1 MRPAPLLIGALAA
14 LLAWGLAGTDLLR
27 RAELTLLDARFLFR
41 DEWSGSTPVPVRDD
55 LVVIGLDEKTY
66 ELYERPFDPDPTRRH
81 SAFWPPLYAEALAR
95 VVDAGATVAALDLVP
110 KYLDEPMLIR
120 VAEGLAP
127 RQGRILL
134 TALLVVPADG
144 SAAYVERP
152 PDELEALVADPVEGR
167 NLCLNNV
174 PRDLDGIVRSQT
186 LRPWA
191 TPDDSALP
199 PLGVRLA
206 QKHSALPVDVPLV
219 DGERFLIH
227 FAGGPKAVFP
237 MVPLWQVLEADPAWL
252 RSQFAGKAVVMGP
265 WAVRDADF
273 VETPYFAAAAQAGAG
288 TLAQGTRGLVMPG
301 VEVHLHIANTLL
313 TGAFLRTAT
322 TWPLLL
328 LVTMLAASLAGRLPT
343 ARGALAAAV
352 TAAAWV
358 AVAWW
363 AFAAAWTWLEVVPVL
378 AAIPTALLGVFAW
391 RYWFEERAARDV
403 RRLFG
408 RYVSPEVMEEI
419 LHDPRKQELGATGK
433 RVVTVLFSDI
443 NGFSTVAERHTPE
456 EVLAMLNRYFEEMTA
471 VIFRHKGTVKQFV
484 GDEILA
490 FFGAPREHPD
500 AERAAVEC
508 ALEMVGRLRQLR
520 EAGEE
525 GFLSCKVGIHTGEVI
540 VGNVGSSERS
550 EYAAVGD
557 DVNLGSRIMGMTK
570 SVGAEILISG
580 TTRERLGDM
589 LGVQFIPHGEREVKG
604 RREKV
609 AIYEVRPAG
618 VPAAEPAPT
627 GVG

>member
-1 MRPAPLLIGALAA
+1 MRPALIGALAA
-14 LLAWGLAGTDLLR
+14 LLAWGLSGADLLR
-27 RAELTLLDARFLFR
+27 RAEFTLLDARVLFR
-41 DEWSGSTPVPVRDD
+41 DEWSGSTRVPVRDD
-55 LVVIGLDEKTY
+55 LVAIGLDEKTY
-66 ELYERPFDPDPTRRH
+66 ELYERPFDPELTRRH
-81 SAFWPPLYAEALAR
+81 SAFWPPLYARALAA
-95 VVDAGATVAALDLVP
+95 VVDAGATVAALDLIP
-110 KYLDEPMLIR
+110 KYLDEPMLVQ

-134 TALLVVPADG
+134 TALLVVPPDG
-144 SAAYVERP
+144 SDAYVERP

-186 LRPWA
+186 LNPWA

-206 QKHSALPVDVPLV
+206 VKHEGLPAEVPLI
-219 DGERFLIH
+219 DGERFLINY
-227 FAGGPKAVFP
+227 AGPPKAVFP

-252 RSQFAGKAVVMGP
+252 RARFRGKAVVMGP

-273 VETPYFAAAAQAGAG
+273 VETPYSSARAETGAG
-288 TLAQGTRGLVMPG
+288 TLAESVRGKVMPG
-301 VEVHLHIANTLL
+301 VEVHLQIANTLL
-313 TGAFLRTAT
+313 TGAFVRTPPA
-322 TWPLLL
+322 WAGAAL
-328 LVTMLAASLAGRLPT
+328 LVLMTMLAASLAGRLDT
-343 ARGALAAAV
+343 GVAVLAGLAVAAL
-352 TAAAWV
+352 WV
-358 AVAWW
+358 SVAWW
-363 AFAAAWTWLEVVPVL
+363 AFAAAWTWLQVVPVL
-378 AAIPTALLGVFAW
+378 LAIPTALVGVFAW

-419 LHDPRKQELGATGK
+419 LLDPRKQELGATGK
-433 RVVTVLFSDI
+433 RVVTVLFTDI

-456 EVLAMLNRYFEEMTA
+456 EVLGMLNRYFEEMTA

-490 FFGAPREHPD
+490 FFGAPREHP
-500 AERAAVEC
+500 APERAAVET
-508 ALEMVGRLRQLR
+508 ALEMVARLAQLR
-520 EAGEE
+520 AAGEE
-525 GFLSCKVGIHTGEVI
+525 GFLSCKIGIHTGEVI

-580 TTRERLGDM
+580 STRERVGDM
-589 LGVQFIPHGEREVKG
+589 PGVEFIPHGEREVKG

-609 AIYEVRPAG
+609 AIFEVRAAG
-618 VPAAEPAPT
+618 VSADPGPPR
-627 GVG
+627 VV